1 MPRLA
6 LLLTA
11 TLAALM
17 MLVACTKGGV
27 RPEAPA
33 CAVKPQPVLVT
44 ERVYVPVPAALT
56 ARHAVPEGPLSA
68 CPLVAA
74 QRRAVIEA
82 QNAQLEQVEAIQSTE
97 AKP

>member
-1 MPRLA
+1 MPRIA
-6 LLLTA
+6 LLLIA
-11 TLAALM
+11 ISLLAG
-17 MLVACTKGGV
+17 CGKGNV
-27 RPEAPA
+27 RPQTPA
-33 CAVKPQPVLVT
+33 VAVKPQAVVIT
-44 ERVYVPVPAALT
+44 QRVYVAVPAELT

-82 QNAQLEQVEAIQSTE
+82 QNAQLQQVESIQGTE